1 MGLRPTEIQALRP
14 QDVTPEGVR
23 VVSGKLRGRRS
34 VRFVTNRFNFRQWW
48 LAYPGK
54 VPAVNFRRR
63 YEKAQSM
70 IGVDA
75 RGPDIPRHTAIS
87 CALAVCKDEN
97 EVARWAGNSPDV
109 IYRHYYSLISEAEAA
124 TLGELDKPRK
134 SAKP

>member
-1 MGLRPTEIQALRP
+1 
-14 QDVTPEGVR
+14 
-23 VVSGKLRGRRS
+23 
-34 VRFVTNRFNFRQWW
+34 
-48 LAYPGK
+48 
-54 VPAVNFRRR
+54 
-63 YEKAQSM
+63 M

-124 TLGELDKPRK
+124 TLGELDKPLK
-134 SAKP
+134 SAKR